1 MGKRKSPSSHS
12 SPTTSSSKKGKS
24 SDSPAAASIPAEDIK
39 AAFRPNLFDEAV
51 LKEYNEQYLTSGP
64 YRHVIIP
71 TLISPPLL
79 HAVKSEILSH
89 LSFTPKE
96 TDIYRLHQTGDLANL
111 SGLPAE
117 LAAKLPSLRRLR
129 DALYSQTFRD
139 YVCAVTGC
147 GALSGTKTDMAINV
161 YTPGCH
167 LLTHDDVIGSR
178 RVSYIL
184 YLCGSEEEPW
194 KEEWGGVLRLYPTE
208 TAEDGTKV
216 PKAEWSRVCPPAWNQ
231 LAFFEVV
238 PGESFHDVEEV
249 YDGADGDRTRMA
261 ISGWFHIPQRG
272 EEGFVEGVEEE
283 LGKKSSLA
291 SLQSKSEKYD
301 RPQPQVVPYSTGKGK
316 GKAVDSKEDDDGFT
330 PQEIEFLL
338 KYIHPTFLTP
348 DTLEELSEQFA
359 KDSSIQISSFLRIA
373 FKTALREYIT
383 TNDTQPSTWPVAVP
397 PHKQKYLYLQPTDSQ
412 EEMSPIEELLNILL
426 PSREFRKLL
435 QHATGLKLTSHN
447 ILARRFRK
455 GMDYTLATGLNSSSP
470 AAGEDAKMQLEIALS
485 LTPSS
490 GWEPCSPPSPPK
502 KAKKKSRLNPDHVPE
517 QKKQRFDDS
526 TRTLGGYE
534 MYMSAEDDDPT
545 NDPAVYKAG
554 GEDGDDDDGVLF
566 MNYPSWNTLNVALRD
581 EGVLKFVKYV
591 SAEAKGD
598 RWDLV
603 GEFGVEEVE
612 EGSGDEEGEGSGGEE
627 EEESDEGKWD
637 QEEEWKGCSP

>member
-1 MGKRKSPSSHS
+1 MKPCSKN
-12 SPTTSSSKKGKS
+12 TTSNTIHPARKCSTH
-24 SDSPAAASIPAEDIK
+24 SPPPCAIPLNV
-39 AAFRPNLFDEAV
+39 P
-51 LKEYNEQYLTSGP
+51 QS
-64 YRHVIIP
+64 YRHAIIP

-111 SGLPAE
+111 SGLPPE

-184 YLCGSEEEPW
+184 YLCGSEEKPW
-194 KEEWGGVLRLYPTE
+194 KEEWGGSLRLYPTE

-272 EEGFVEGVEEE
+272 EDGFVEGLEEE

-301 RPQPQVVPYSTGKGK
+301 RPQPQVVPYHEWKGK
-316 GKAVDSKEDDDGFT
+316 EKEKVVDEEEDDGFT
-330 PQEIEFLL
+330 PQEIDFLL

-359 KDSSIQISSFLRIA
+359 EDSSIQISSFLRNT
-373 FKTALREYIT
+373 FETALRQYIEA
-383 TNDTQPSTWPVAVP
+383 NDTQPSTWPVAVP
-397 PHKQKYLYLQPTDSQ
+397 PHKQKYLYLQSHDHTKDSG
-412 EEMSPIEELLNILL
+412 EMSPMEELLNILF
-426 PSREFRKLL
+426 PSREFQKLL
-435 QHATGLKLTSHN
+435 QHATGLKLTSRN
-447 ILARRFRK
+447 VLARRFRK
-455 GMDYTLATGLNSSSP
+455 GMDYTLATGLHSSSP
-470 AAGEDAKMQLEIALS
+470 AANEDANMQLEIALS

-490 GWEPCSPPSPPK
+490 GWEPSPPSPVTKSK
-502 KAKKKSRLNPDHVPE
+502 KSKKSRLNPDHVPE
-517 QKKQRFDDS
+517 QKQRFDDS

-554 GEDGDDDDGVLF
+554 EDGDDGVLF
-566 MNYPSWNTLNVALRD
+566 MNYPAWNTLNVALRD

-591 SAEAKGD
+591 GAKAKGD

-603 GEFGVEEVE
+603 GEFGVEELDRSESESGGEVGDERGGE
-612 EGSGDEEGEGSGGEE
+612 EGS
-627 EEESDEGKWD
+627 ESDEGKWD
-637 QEEEWKGCSP
+637 EEEEWKGCSP